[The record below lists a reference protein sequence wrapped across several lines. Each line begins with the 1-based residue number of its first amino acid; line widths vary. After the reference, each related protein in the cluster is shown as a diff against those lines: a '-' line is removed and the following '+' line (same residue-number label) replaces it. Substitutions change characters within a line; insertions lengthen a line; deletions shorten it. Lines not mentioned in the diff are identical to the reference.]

1 MLTFQEKREHL
12 LNVLLRAESLTTV
25 EKMVA
30 IAMVF
35 KIQDNGVVDLRMTE
49 IASLSSLTVRGLRD
63 VLKRLNQKIDLD
75 IRGGVSRNTYYFVQW
90 RML

>member
-1 MLTFQEKREHL
+1 
-12 LNVLLRAESLTTV
+12 
-25 EKMVA
+25 
-30 IAMVF
+30 
-35 KIQDNGVVDLRMTE
+35 MTE

-90 RML
+90 RLL

>member
-63 VLKRLNQKIDLD
+63 VLKRLNQKIGLD
-75 IRGGVSRNTYYFVQW
+75 IRGGASRNTYYFVQW
-90 RML
+90 RLL